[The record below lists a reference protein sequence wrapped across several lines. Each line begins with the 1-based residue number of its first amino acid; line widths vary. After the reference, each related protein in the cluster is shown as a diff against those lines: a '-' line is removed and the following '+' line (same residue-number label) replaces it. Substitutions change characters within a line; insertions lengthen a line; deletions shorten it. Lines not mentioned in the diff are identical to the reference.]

1 MMVIFCKIRTHSARD
16 IDKKRKQSTIKFI
29 IKIKEDIL
37 MWKKLLAL
45 IMSLCMV
52 AGMRITAFASETD
65 QSSGGGFYVM
75 TEEVPQQAI
84 EHVRNNIGAFL
95 LSNK

>member
-1 MMVIFCKIRTHSARD
+1 
-16 IDKKRKQSTIKFI
+16 
-29 IKIKEDIL
+29 

-52 AGMRITAFASETD
+52 AGMGITAFASETD
-65 QSSGGGFYVM
+65 QPSGGGFYVM

-84 EHVRNNIGAFL
+84 EHVRNNIGGMVSDLVDLDNVTVGTPFKLANAYYDLYYFVI
-95 LSNK
+95 

>member
-1 MMVIFCKIRTHSARD
+1 MKTNNNLIEKNPLELRFDSGGFFVLMVIFCKNRSLSEGD
-16 IDKKRKQSTIKFI
+16 IDKKRKRSRIKFI

-52 AGMRITAFASETD
+52 AGMGITAFASETD
-65 QSSGGGFYVM
+65 
-75 TEEVPQQAI
+75 
-84 EHVRNNIGAFL
+84 
-95 LSNK
+95 